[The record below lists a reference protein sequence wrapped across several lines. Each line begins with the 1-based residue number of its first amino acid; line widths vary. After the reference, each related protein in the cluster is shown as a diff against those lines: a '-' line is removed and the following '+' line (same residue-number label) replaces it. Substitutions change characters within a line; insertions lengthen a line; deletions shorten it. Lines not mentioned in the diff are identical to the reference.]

1 MVKFMTLKEMESQNP
16 KEAMPLT
23 PDGSREDDSSDG
35 QDESSSD
42 NMHQKES
49 TPSDDGDV
57 NLDIMIDRKPVSIN
71 DLPPI
76 GEKRSVTYGAVSMPS
91 KLYGSKANIQ
101 KFIESKMASEWN
113 ITEMWTAWLKKQD
126 LKTILKKEEIQKL
139 VCEELE
145 SQLKTV
151 DNEGVLQFSFSHA
164 YQIFNDY
171 DGKKKV
177 QGDLLGSE
185 DRVFLNLLVG
195 ADEFGESKNPE
206 LIYYVKEAHCHLE
219 AVRLIHKYDTRCQ
232 VDIDTIE
239 KFWDPRPNRRF
250 CEILIF
256 ISQFFG
262 RAEHVMEEA
271 KVRQLWNT
279 LPFVNDFTKALE
291 HQSKLFGEKQKKQQ
305 TKKGQPGSTN
315 RERKEDRSS
324 TEDVVSSG
332 PPKVASHLEVIKQE
346 AMKSNKSGKK
356 RAAAGKSKTEED
368 TPAENAKKK
377 TKATK
382 SAAPTVSADNCVIT
396 IIIIC

>member
-1 MVKFMTLKEMESQNP
+1 
-16 KEAMPLT
+16 
-23 PDGSREDDSSDG
+23 
-35 QDESSSD
+35 
-42 NMHQKES
+42 
-49 TPSDDGDV
+49 
-57 NLDIMIDRKPVSIN
+57 
-71 DLPPI
+71 
-76 GEKRSVTYGAVSMPS
+76 MPS

-151 DNEGVLQFSFSHA
+151 DDEGVLQFSFSHA

-219 AVRLIHKYDTRCQ
+219 AVRLIHKYDTRGQ

-262 RAEHVMEEA
+262 RAEHMMEEA

-279 LPFVNDFTKALE
+279 LPFVNDFMKALE

-346 AMKSNKSGKK
+346 VMKDNKSGKK

-382 SAAPTVSADNCVIT
+382 IAAPTVSADIV
-396 IIIIC
+396 